1 MLKYFSDDGRYIM
14 YFIFVLLNVI
24 VMQFGRPIIPLNYR
38 IVKQFVAWKYRG
50 RTTEL
55 KLKRDVA
62 GERTSREQLNPILW
76 KSGKAAF

>member
-1 MLKYFSDDGRYIM
+1 
-14 YFIFVLLNVI
+14 
-24 VMQFGRPIIPLNYR
+24 MQFERPIIPLNYR
-38 IVKQFVAWKYRG
+38 IVEQFVAWKYRG

-62 GERTSREQLNPILW
+62 EERTSREQLNPILW

>member
-1 MLKYFSDDGRYIM
+1 
-14 YFIFVLLNVI
+14 
-24 VMQFGRPIIPLNYR
+24 MQFGRPIIPLNYR
-38 IVKQFVAWKYRG
+38 IVEQIVAWKYRG

-55 KLKRDVA
+55 KLKRDVV